1 MTDPTKNDQD
11 DPAPQQSASE
21 GASGANTDAQSG
33 ESVSEAGSVAPRATR
48 GPRRAGTALL
58 WLVVLIVFCLLGFE
72 WYDTRAR
79 LAQLRDDVAA
89 RASELGVDVR
99 RSLDATRELRESNR
113 ELAGKIG
120 AIESRQNENR
130 SREVALEALY
140 QELSRGRDEWTLSEV
155 EQTLQIAAQQLHL
168 AGNVSSALAA
178 LQEIDARLARADR
191 VELGALR
198 KLIQRDIERLK
209 SAPNLDVA
217 GLTLRL
223 DSVIESVDTLPLRS
237 EEKKTENVS
246 SAAPPS
252 GRWWE
257 RAAASAWGELKSLVR
272 IQRVDVN
279 DPRLLAPDQA
289 YFLRENLKL
298 RLLHARVALLQ
309 RNEPLFRSDI
319 KQAREW
325 IERYFDPR
333 AKTVTGAAEALAQ
346 LDAASVQV
354 ELPSLSESLNMA
366 RRLRQPRESN

>member
-1 MTDPTKNDQD
+1 MTEPTKSEQV
-11 DPAPQQSASE
+11 DPASQDASASE
-21 GASGANTDAQSG
+21 ANTAARSS
-33 ESVSEAGSVAPRATR
+33 ESTPKTESVAPGAARA
-48 GPRRAGTALL
+48 PRRAGTALL
-58 WLVVLIVFCLLGFE
+58 WLAVLIAFCLLGFE

-79 LAQLRDDVAA
+79 LAQLRDDAAA
-89 RASELGVDVR
+89 RTSELGVDAR
-99 RSLDATRELRESNR
+99 RSLDATRDLRESTR

-155 EQTLQIAAQQLHL
+155 EQTLQIASQQLHL

-223 DSVIESVDTLPLRS
+223 DSVIESVDALPLRS
-237 EEKKTENVS
+237 EEKKTEDVT

-257 RAAASAWGELKSLVR
+257 RAAASAWSELKGLVR

-309 RNEPLFRSDI
+309 RNEALFRSDI
-319 KQAREW
+319 KQAQAW

-333 AKTVTGAAEALAQ
+333 AKSVTGAAEALAQ
-346 LDAASVQV
+346 LDSAAVQV

-366 RRLRQPRESN
+366 RRLRQPRESQ

>member
-1 MTDPTKNDQD
+1 MTEPTKSDRD
-11 DPAPQQSASE
+11 DPAPQAGASASVSE
-21 GASGANTDAQSG
+21 ANADAQSG
-33 ESVSEAGSVAPRATR
+33 ESAPKAESASRA
-48 GPRRAGTALL
+48 PRRAGTALL
-58 WLVVLIVFCLLGFE
+58 WFAVLIAFCLLGFE

-79 LAQLRDDVAA
+79 LAQLRDDAAA
-89 RASELGVDVR
+89 RTSELSVDAR
-99 RSLDATRELRESNR
+99 RSLDATRDLRESTQ

-120 AIESRQNENR
+120 AIETKQNENR

-140 QELSRGRDEWTLSEV
+140 QEPSRGRDEWTLSEV
-155 EQTLQIAAQQLHL
+155 EQTLQIASQQLHL

-223 DSVIESVDTLPLRS
+223 DSVIESVDALPLRS
-237 EEKKTENVS
+237 EEKKTEEVA

-333 AKTVTGAAEALAQ
+333 AKSVTAAADALAQ
-346 LDAASVQV
+346 LDAAAVQV

-366 RRLRQPRESN
+366 RRLRQPRESS